1 MSVNKVILLGH
12 VGQDPEI
19 KVFENDNQVANLTL
33 ATTEKGYTKKD
44 GSKVE
49 DKTEWH
55 NLVVWGGL
63 SKVVSS
69 YVKKGTQIYI
79 EGKLRT
85 REYEKDG
92 QKRYFTA
99 IYVDVLQL
107 LGKAS
112 GGQTAPATAPAQAPQ
127 AAPENNAPAGQ
138 NEDLPF

>member
-12 VGQDPEI
+12 VGQDPEV
-19 KVFENDNQVANLTL
+19 KTFENDNQVANLTL
-33 ATTEKGYTKKD
+33 ATTERGYTKKD

-79 EGKLRT
+79 EGKIRT

-99 IYVDVLQL
+99 VYVDTLQL
-107 LGKAS
+107 LGKAA
-112 GGQTAPATAPAQAPQ
+112 GGQQAAAPAQQPT
-127 AAPENNAPAGQ
+127 AAPPAQAPAGQ
-138 NEDLPF
+138 NDNLPF